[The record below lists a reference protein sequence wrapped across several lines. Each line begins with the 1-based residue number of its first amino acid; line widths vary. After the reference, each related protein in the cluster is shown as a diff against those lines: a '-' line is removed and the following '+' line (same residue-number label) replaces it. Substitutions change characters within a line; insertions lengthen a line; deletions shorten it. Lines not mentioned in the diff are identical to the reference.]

1 VPCFGQSTGGS
12 TTDKETT
19 VNVTKRSEELKTKIF
34 GVKDPTEGGFV
45 S

>member
-19 VNVTKRSEELKTKIF
+19 VNVTKREELKTKIF